1 MDPCFWQRPWL
12 CRIVAITVGLA
23 LFWWGVHLGERW
35 GLVLMIIGLVP
46 AVTGIADVSLVAEIR
61 VAQAERRGGCRP

>member
-1 MDPCFWQRPWL
+1 
-12 CRIVAITVGLA
+12 VAITVGLA

-46 AVTGIADVSLVAEIR
+46 AVTGIADVSLVAEFR
-61 VAQAERRGGCRP
+61 VARANRRDHCQP